1 VSGNAATG
9 RVTTHYT
16 DQPDPTAPPFRARVK
31 EKKKHQIGTIGTIDW
46 DHRNRKRAK
55 QETGERKKKDKPV
68 RVAVRVQ
75 CVAGQCSVVQCSAV
89 QGSDA
94 SVPVRH

>member
-1 VSGNAATG
+1 MSGNAATG

-16 DQPDPTAPPFRARVK
+16 DQPDPTAPPFLARVK

-46 DHRNRKRAK
+46 DHRDRKRAK
-55 QETGERKKKDKPV
+55 QETGARKKKDKPV
-68 RVAVRVQ
+68 RVAVRVA
-75 CVAGQCSVVQCSAV
+75 VRVQCSAVQCSAV